1 MSFLVLA
8 DEHISDEDLE
18 PLKDNHESFM
28 HMSSPWEVC
37 MRLYRRKAISDQVK
51 EGFDRRYT
59 AHGPVTSSGK
69 KAATVV
75 IF

>member
-1 MSFLVLA
+1 MLLA

-18 PLKDNHESFM
+18 PLKENHESFIR
-28 HMSSPWEVC
+28 MSSPLEVC
-37 MRLYRRKAISDQVK
+37 MRLFRRKAISDTVK

-59 AHGPVTSSGK
+59 AHGPVTACGK
-69 KAATVV
+69 KATTIV